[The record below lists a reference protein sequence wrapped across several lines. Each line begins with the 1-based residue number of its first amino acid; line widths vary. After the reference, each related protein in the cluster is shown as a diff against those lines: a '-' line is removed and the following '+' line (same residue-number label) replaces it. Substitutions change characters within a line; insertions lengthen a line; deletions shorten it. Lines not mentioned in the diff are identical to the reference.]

1 MEATSFQANVLDVR
15 ALFCKK
21 KKYSSKNDRGPKE
34 IKHINIINTPCL
46 LKKVVQDFNIIP

>member
-46 LKKVVQDFNIIP
+46 LKKGVQDFNIIP